1 MNRESCMPNDL
12 KDDKI
17 DPLYTVEGYS
27 RESTSFTKN
36 KKRNKFFDNKFVIC
50 KTIQKEPYDEFKNI
64 YEGILLKVL
73 LVLM

>member
-50 KTIQKEPYDEFKNI
+50 KTI
-64 YEGILLKVL
+64 
-73 LVLM
+73 